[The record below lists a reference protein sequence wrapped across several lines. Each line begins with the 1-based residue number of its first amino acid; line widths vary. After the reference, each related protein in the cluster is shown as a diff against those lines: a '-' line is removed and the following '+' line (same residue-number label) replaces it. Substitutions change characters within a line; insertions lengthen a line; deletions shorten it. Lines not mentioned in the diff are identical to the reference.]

1 MKGLILMSKKKK
13 KKNREISVLEEV
25 DKVLNSTYEELKKEI
40 EEFQIRI
47 NIADQEAKK
56 KAKKAMKKK
65 NQVYDITAIQKNV
78 RNEIVK
84 EIEGNN
90 FLDRCV
96 AFLQDMV
103 PILTVITRLIASLI
117 LSIMSLT
124 CVKVRIKPETYEKF
138 KNVYDIAMKIS

>member
-1 MKGLILMSKKKK
+1 M
-13 KKNREISVLEEV
+13 
-25 DKVLNSTYEELKKEI
+25 KKEI

-65 NQVYDITAIQKNV
+65 NQVYDITSIQKNV

-96 AFLQDMV
+96 AFLQDMG

>member
-1 MKGLILMSKKKK
+1 MSKKKK
-13 KKNREISVLEEV
+13 KKKKNYEISVLDEM
-25 DKVLNSTYEELKKEI
+25 DKVLNSSYEELQKEI

-47 NIADQEAKK
+47 NIADQEARK

-65 NQVYDITAIQKNV
+65 NQVYDINSIQKNV

-90 FLDRCV
+90 FLDRCI
-96 AFLQDMV
+96 AFLKDMG

-117 LSIMSLT
+117 LSILSLT
-124 CVKVRIKPETYEKF
+124 CVKVRIKPETYQKF
-138 KNVYDIAMKIS
+138 KNVYDIAMSLS

>member
-96 AFLQDMV
+96 AFLQDMG

>member
-1 MKGLILMSKKKK
+1 MKIIYER
-13 KKNREISVLEEV
+13 KNREISVLEEV

-65 NQVYDITAIQKNV
+65 NQAYDITSIQKNV

-96 AFLQDMV
+96 AFLQDMG